1 MRTPEEVF
9 ADFAARRR
17 GILRALGPEYV
28 SCLPLKETERAKGC
42 LHLSRALF
50 SSRRMVFFLFP
61 PIAFKG
67 TFCFRFRQSTPQERT
82 IFQQSSPWD
91 ANLRSKIPEKSSCRA
106 FFSPLLLRSQVASV
120 PTRTLVL
127 THACACTPRPV
138 AWNICPCRFLAS
150 TQVQTAV

>member
-61 PIAFKG
+61 PIAFRG
-67 TFCFRFRQSTPQERT
+67 TFCFRFRQSTAQERT

-106 FFSPLLLRSQVASV
+106 FFSPLSSSAFLLSLFGRDKDDMS
-120 PTRTLVL
+120 
-127 THACACTPRPV
+127 
-138 AWNICPCRFLAS
+138 FF
-150 TQVQTAV
+150 